1 MRTTGYKR
9 TEATQ
14 RQSRN
19 RVRAE
24 AVAFKDSV
32 PLTQE
37 ELLKWWPFERLDPK
51 RFPRAGRRG
60 AVAPNDVED
69 ALL

>member
-14 RQSRN
+14 RQPHN

-32 PLTQE
+32 PLTQD
-37 ELLKWWPFERLDPK
+37 ELLKWWPFDRLDPK
-51 RFPRAGRRG
+51 RVPRRVRHD
-60 AVAPNDVED
+60 DVED